1 MCGTDFST
9 AWGVPRPEAHG
20 DKEGIYE
27 RSHGGRRRP
36 WEEMP
41 PPVAAAWLLPWIA
54 GVLETKNPLHLHT
67 ESLPLCG
74 QPQASWGTN
83 REGSGRPGGWAD
95 HPLALPDCDP
105 TPGLFPRQEKRGW
118 AEHLQGPF
126 WLDVGW
132 CRRLRAQHGP
142 SCTLCPLPISRA
154 VRAGSFGARA
164 ELVSDPRS
172 MGNTMVGQGPAS
184 VSLQDWAATWLAR
197 C

>member
-1 MCGTDFST
+1 MS
-9 AWGVPRPEAHG
+9 VPRRPAAAVGGDATSGGGSVALALDCRCSGNQKPTSSAHRIASPLRAASGQLG
-20 DKEGIYE
+20 DKPG
-27 RSHGGRRRP
+27 
-36 WEEMP
+36 
-41 PPVAAAWLLPWIA
+41 
-54 GVLETKNPLHLHT
+54 
-67 ESLPLCG
+67 
-74 QPQASWGTN
+74 
-83 REGSGRPGGWAD
+83 GSGRPGGWAD